1 MATIRPFRPQDEA
14 RVTRLWLEIFPDDP
28 PHNAP
33 HLVIQQK
40 RVWQPEL
47 FFVLVV
53 EAELVGTAMAGYDG
67 HRGWLNLVAIKPSHR
82 RRGHGAQL
90 VRHAETALQR
100 IGCPKVN
107 LQIRDTNTEVAAFY
121 SKLGYHVEPRINMG
135 KLLMPV
141 E

>member
-1 MATIRPFRPQDEA
+1 MANIRPFRPQDEA
-14 RVTRLWLEIFPDDP
+14 QVTRLWQEIFPDDP

-40 RVWQPEL
+40 RLWHPEL
-47 FFVLVV
+47 FFVLEV
-53 EAELVGTAMAGYDG
+53 ENELVGTAMAGYDG
-67 HRGWLNLVAIKPSHR
+67 HRGWLNSIAVKPSHR
-82 RRGHGAQL
+82 RCGFGEQL

-121 SKLGYHVEPRINMG
+121 SKLGYRVENLISMG
-135 KLLMPV
+135 KLLSPG